1 MKGYLN
7 DKEKTKSVLKQ
18 IDGRTWYITGDK
30 GKINSEGFL
39 SIVDRYSRFAKL
51 GGEMISLSFI
61 ERKIEKLI
69 DDDVEIVA
77 SVMKDEKKGEKIV
90 LLLSNI
96 SSLKLQELKQKIKNS
111 FDNKLLIPSEY
122 KVVEQI
128 PKLGSGKMDFKAVS
142 KLASNED

>member
-1 MKGYLN
+1 M
-7 DKEKTKSVLKQ
+7 
-18 IDGRTWYITGDK
+18 
-30 GKINSEGFL
+30 

-111 FDNKLLIPSEY
+111 LI
-122 KVVEQI
+122 I
-128 PKLGSGKMDFKAVS
+128 NF
-142 KLASNED
+142 